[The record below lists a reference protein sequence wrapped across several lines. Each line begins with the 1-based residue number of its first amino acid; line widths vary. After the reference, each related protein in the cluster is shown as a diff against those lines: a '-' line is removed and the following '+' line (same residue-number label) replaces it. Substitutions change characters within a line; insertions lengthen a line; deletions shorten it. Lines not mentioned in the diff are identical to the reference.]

1 MSLVLIDK
9 SAYARGEPAAA
20 ETDELCLC
28 AVTRLELLYSARS
41 TRDYELLEDDLQQFR
56 ELRMDVE
63 TFAVALAAQREL
75 AARGQHRLP
84 IPDLL
89 IASCAQQHGA
99 DVLHVD
105 RHYDALAQVLAFRP
119 RRLDASYGRGVR
131 SPL

>member
-9 SAYARGEPAAA
+9 SAYVRGEAAVSEA
-20 ETDELCLC
+20 DELCLC

-41 TRDYELLEDDLQQFR
+41 ASDYELLEDDLQQFR
-56 ELRMDVE
+56 DLRMDAE
-63 TFAVALAAQREL
+63 TFAIALGAQRQL

-89 IASCAQQHGA
+89 IASCAQQRGA

-105 RHYDALAQVLAFRP
+105 RHYDTLAEVLAFRP
-119 RRLDASYGRGVR
+119 RRVG
-131 SPL
+131 